1 MSTAPV
7 ISRFAPSPTGD
18 LHIGGARS
26 ALFCWALAKAS
37 GGQDGSGR
45 FLLRLEDTDRARSS
59 DASAVAIL
67 EDLAWLGL
75 DWQDGPEY
83 TADGRTLG
91 GDERG
96 VGPYEQS
103 NRLGLYTEQLE
114 RLLKA
119 GRAYPA
125 FDSPQELA
133 AMRDAAQREKRNF
146 VYRRAADY
154 DSTAALKRMEAG
166 EPCVLRFA
174 ADPEEEI
181 KVADSVLGEVRFGP
195 GELEDFVIR
204 KADGFP
210 TYHFAVV
217 VDDALMG
224 VTHVLRGQEHLSNT
238 PKHVALQQA
247 MGFETPVYAHMP
259 LLFNDKGAKM
269 SKSEVVGFA
278 RRELDGIKKD
288 PQSPSTLP
296 DIAKWLGIDAK
307 SLIGIEM
314 GKKDTIDVAKMLCKK
329 LGVIPPEVSVRD
341 FRAAGYLPG
350 VIVNFIALLGW
361 TPPKHDDGTDREH
374 FDAAFLA
381 RTFTIEKIG
390 KSNAR
395 FDRKKLLS
403 FNMDGILAMEPAAYA
418 SCFAEWAREFAPE
431 VAGVPEALVRAVQ
444 PQSKTLRDTA
454 DRCRFAVVAPGAYD
468 EKAVKKFLAK
478 NEGQGL
484 RLLGALREALASLEP
499 WEDAALESAVSALA
513 EAQGVG
519 MGQVA
524 QPVRIAVTGAGVSP
538 AIGAT
543 LGVLGRDE
551 TLARIDRCLEAC
563 ASLA

>member
-1 MSTAPV
+1 MFAGYAERMPDSHV
-7 ISRFAPSPTGD
+7 ITRFAPSPTGD

-37 GGQDGSGR
+37 REGGEPGR

-59 DASAVAIL
+59 DASARAIL
-67 EDLAWLGL
+67 EDMAWLGL
-75 DWQDGPEY
+75 DWQDGPSFE
-83 TADGRTLG
+83 GFG

-103 NRLGLYTEQLE
+103 NRLDLYTEQLQK
-114 RLLKA
+114 LLKA

-125 FDSPQELA
+125 FDTPQELA
-133 AMRDAAQREKRNF
+133 VMRDAAQREKKNF
-146 VYRRAADY
+146 VYRRADDY
-154 DSTAALKRMEAG
+154 DLAASLKRMEAG

-174 ADPEEEI
+174 ADPEAEI
-181 KVADSVLGEVRFGP
+181 RVADSVLGAVRFGP
-195 GELEDFVIR
+195 GELEDFVVR

-247 MGFETPVYAHMP
+247 MGFPTPVYAHMP
-259 LLFNDKGAKM
+259 LLFNDKGGKM
-269 SKSEVVGFA
+269 SKRERDQVA
-278 RRELDGIKKD
+278 RDALKQRGLDTLTDDAGDRAVLEKWAGDKKSQLEPAD
-288 PQSPSTLP
+288 LERLAS
-296 DIAKWLGIDAK
+296 AM
-307 SLIGIEM
+307 GIE
-314 GKKDTIDVAKMLCKK
+314 L
-329 LGVIPPEVSVRD
+329 PEVSVKD
-341 FRAAGYLPG
+341 FRKAGYLPE

-381 RTFTIEKIG
+381 EHFTVEKIG

-403 FNMDGILAMEPAAYA
+403 FNMDAIAAMPAGEFCARFV
-418 SCFAEWAREFAPE
+418 SWATAHAPS
-431 VAGVPEALVRAVQ
+431 VAGVHASLVTAVQ
-444 PQSKTLRDTA
+444 GQSKTFVDA
-454 DRCRFAVVAPGAYD
+454 AERCRFAVEAPASYD

-478 NEGQGL
+478 NDGAGL
-484 RLLGALREALASLEP
+484 RLLGALR
-499 WEDAALESAVSALA
+499 SALA
-513 EAQGVG
+513 ELEAWDAEALEEAVG
-519 MGQVA
+519 AVAEREGAKMGAVA
-524 QPVRIAVTGAGVSP
+524 QPVRIALTGAGVSP

-551 TLARIDRCLEAC
+551 AITRIDRCLAAH